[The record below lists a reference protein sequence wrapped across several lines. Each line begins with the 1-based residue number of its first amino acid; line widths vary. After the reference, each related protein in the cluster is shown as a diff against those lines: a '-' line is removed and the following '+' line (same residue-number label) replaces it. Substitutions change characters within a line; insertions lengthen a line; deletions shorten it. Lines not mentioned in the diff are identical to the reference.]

1 MANNYIYFWSEK
13 TKNGYL
19 SNWYDSPFVSEGK
32 TFQNS
37 EQYFMYQ
44 KAVLFND
51 MEAAKKIMEAETP
64 KEYKKLGR
72 TVQGFNSEIWE
83 QNREN
88 VMFDGVLLKFCQNE
102 DLKQK
107 LLATGDAVLVEA
119 SPYDRIWG
127 IGMRKADAEK
137 ISPENWKGL
146 NLLGK
151 VLMKVR
157 ETIKKDI
164 H

>member
-1 MANNYIYFWSEK
+1 
-13 TKNGYL
+13 
-19 SNWYDSPFVSEGK
+19 
-32 TFQNS
+32 
-37 EQYFMYQ
+37 MYQ

-51 MEAAKKIMEAETP
+51 IKAAKRIMESDNP
-64 KEYKKLGR
+64 KTTKKLGR
-72 TVQGFNSEIWE
+72 TVRGFNSEIWE
-83 QNREN
+83 QNREKI
-88 VMFDGVLLKFCQNE
+88 MFDGVLLKFLQNE

-127 IGMRKADAEK
+127 IGMKKTDAEK

-157 ETIKKDI
+157 EEIKKNI
-164 H
+164 Y